1 MRFRDRQRLIER
13 PWHLTTRTKINF
25 PSPLHNNKAASK
37 TVLILANFT
46 VQCTCK
52 YVYIHTLQTESYNW
66 DYYTTSHTQRVSIWV
81 PQVPK
86 YVSNQRSK
94 PIAQHQSSLEDS
106 TVYTLQTES
115 YNRKN
120 HYYLHIWVPMAPI
133 SLPFGY
139 GRLCNQLSDRTLMAD
154 VARMWL

>member
-52 YVYIHTLQTESYNW
+52 YVYIHTLQTESYNR
-66 DYYTTSHTQRVSIWV
+66 DYTASHTQRVSIWV

-86 YVSNQRSK
+86 QASNQLSK
-94 PIAQHQSSLEDS
+94 PIAQQQSSLEDCPNFGQFHC
-106 TVYTLQTES
+106 TVQCTYTHTLQTES
-115 YNRKN
+115 YNRDYTTS
-120 HYYLHIWVPMAPI
+120 HTQRVSIWV
-133 SLPFGY
+133 SLVPK
-139 GRLCNQLSDRTLMAD
+139 
-154 VARMWL
+154 